1 MDWVI
6 IILYGEDLKFDDFQF
21 SYQGNSSPSL
31 CSWIAL
37 ETISMY
43 LRNGSEVYGCLMDCT
58 KAVDT
63 VQHSLL
69 FKKMLD
75 MKIPMI
81 IVRLLIYIYRNQT
94 ADVRWNGIFSKE
106 FTMKNG
112 VRQGAVLSPV
122 LYCFYMNNYSKL

>member
-1 MDWVI
+1 
-6 IILYGEDLKFDDFQF
+6 
-21 SYQGNSSPSL
+21 
-31 CSWIAL
+31 
-37 ETISMY
+37 MY

-58 KAVDT
+58 KAFDT

-81 IVRLLIYIYRNQT
+81 IVRLLIYIYRKQT

-122 LYCFYMNNYSKL
+122 LYCFYMNNLFKIMKNSKNGCFIGSYYAGMFGYADDILLIC